1 MTEEG
6 IGWLFEILED
16 VQLKQFLTPIRDDL
30 QITRLEHFDYVKPE
44 DLEKIG
50 LSRPGARRLLDAVK
64 KKRTQQK
71 KKNLLTKLIP
81 AAKQTTSKKQA
92 VEDIVSDF
100 LTCLIQEKDITLSI
114 KLGDGSF
121 GVVRRGNEQ
130 IFCVSK

>member
-6 IGWLFEILED
+6 IEWLFEILQE
-16 VQLKQFLTPIRDDL
+16 VQLKQFLAPIRDDL
-30 QITRLEHFDYVKPE
+30 QISRLEHFDYVKAE

-50 LSRPGARRLLDAVK
+50 LSKPGARRLLDAVK
-64 KKRTQQK
+64 KKRAQQK

-81 AAKQTTSKKQA
+81 ASNKQNGNKKHNS
-92 VEDIVSDF
+92 EDLVANF

-121 GVVRRGNEQ
+121 GVVKRG
-130 IFCVSK
+130 